1 MKTALIIGGFLS
13 VVSSFAAAELQSI
26 EEHDLDNIT
35 GGEGIGMVLE
45 KFVLDGRSAT
55 TTIKDIQ
62 KSDGSTLEV
71 QLKNLYIA
79 AGGSANG
86 GNRAGAVLNPV
97 NIGRLK
103 YPWRFGVYDGDNL
116 PTYVEGLYDWTLNPG
131 NWHDDQ
137 PKPTGYFDMKAPK
150 YVSTTPADKT
160 ILMLASPRRL
170 NPSSE
175 TGGSACTTAS
185 FIGTNYGSNCTSRD
199 TDTERPDIGARFDF
213 VVSPNRTDT
222 LDLRLGRVVMDGSY
236 LRLWADDAKNGI
248 VGEAMVNLFAKTMD
262 IQTCADGSANCTT
275 NAQKDAASLY
285 LTGVAANV
293 ALGYGKSQPLQ
304 FRTTDGSSCSV
315 ASPTANCGNYG
326 NFVLRLDY
334 FHPLAATSP
343 DSVPSAAYTDFYN
356 NAPTTNIR
364 IDNMSFGGTRATQ
377 YATPTG
383 GYNLGRTEI
392 TGMRFTYL
400 QVKSHDL

>member
-1 MKTALIIGGFLS
+1 MKKYLMCGAFVMFSTLS
-13 VVSSFAAAELQSI
+13 HAELQSI
-26 EEHDLDNIT
+26 EEGELDQVT
-35 GGEGIGMVLE
+35 GGEGLGFMLE

-86 GNRAGAVLNPV
+86 GKVQGAVLNPV
-97 NIGRLK
+97 NLGRLR
-103 YPWRFGVYDGDNL
+103 YPWRFGIYDGDNL
-116 PTYVEGLYDWTLNPG
+116 PTYVEGIYDWTLNPG
-131 NWHDDQ
+131 NWANDEA
-137 PKPTGYFDMKAPK
+137 KPANYFVMKSPK

-160 ILMLASPRRL
+160 ILMIGAPRRL
-170 NPSSE
+170 NPASE
-175 TGGSACTTAS
+175 TGGATCTTAS
-185 FIGTNYGSNCTSRD
+185 FIGANYGSNCTSRD
-199 TDTERPDIGARFDF
+199 IDTERPDIGARFDF
-213 VVSPNRTDT
+213 VISANRTDT

-236 LRLWADDAKNGI
+236 LRMWADDSRGGL
-248 VGEAMVNLFAKTMD
+248 VGEAMVNLFARTFD
-262 IQTCADGSANCTT
+262 VQTCADGSANCSTT
-275 NAQKDAASLY
+275 TQKEAATMY

-304 FRTTDGSSCSV
+304 FRTTDGTSCTA

-334 FHPLAATSP
+334 FHPLAANSP

-356 NAPTTNIR
+356 NAPTTNVR
-364 IDNMSFGGTRATQ
+364 IDNMNFGGSRATQ
-377 YATPTG
+377 YAQPTG